1 MKTWILI
8 LVMAIVTFSTRAF
21 PFIVW
26 GKNHNVSPLIEYLG
40 KALPFAMMGLL
51 VVYSFKNVSF
61 TTSPFGLPEL
71 IASFVCVVPSNAT
84 SEWKSISSFAL
95 RPKLLAGVTFV
106 ITPSPT
112 APFGTSNN
120 C

>member
-26 GKNHNVSPLIEYLG
+26 GKNKKVSPLIEYLG

-61 TTSPFGLPEL
+61 TTSPFGLPEF
-71 IASFVCVVPSNAT
+71 IASLVCIGLHLWKRNNMLSILGSTLVYMFLIQVV
-84 SEWKSISSFAL
+84 I
-95 RPKLLAGVTFV
+95 
-106 ITPSPT
+106 
-112 APFGTSNN
+112 
-120 C
+120 

>member
-1 MKTWILI
+1 MKTWLLI

-26 GKNHNVSPLIEYLG
+26 GNNKKVSPLIEYLG
-40 KALPFAMMGLL
+40 NALPFAMMGLL

-71 IASFVCVVPSNAT
+71 IASLVCVGLHL
-84 SEWKSISSFAL
+84 WKRNNMLSILGSTAVYMFIIQ
-95 RPKLLAGVTFV
+95 VV
-106 ITPSPT
+106 I
-112 APFGTSNN
+112 
-120 C
+120 